1 VTSRFFIIFLSL
13 WGKIPRQYLNYVMA
27 NFIQIHHDIYNAKM
41 RHKIKICKKNEHMY
55 VTEWH
60 FLTFC
65 IYAYIGHTIVH
76 NG

>member
-1 VTSRFFIIFLSL
+1 MTSRLFIIFLSL
-13 WGKIPRQYLNYVMA
+13 WRKIPLQYLNYVMA
-27 NFIQIHHDIYNAKM
+27 NFIQIHQDIYNAIM
-41 RHKIKICKKNEHMY
+41 RHKIKTCKKNEHMY

-60 FLTFC
+60 SLTFC